1 MATYNFLK
9 VIERYKYF
17 RLVTIPLVFVILYL
31 LNYLINPFSTYWK
44 GYFDK
49 DIWINAT
56 DWAVTMIFCAIICET
71 SMITARILDKRVP
84 WTESPLKRFSLQIT
98 VQILTVAIIIYGIFC
113 ICSFFFSEE
122 KTLSM
127 EEQLD
132 IWQFIYVCIILSILI
147 SAIHTGNFLL
157 VKWKNSMLEAS
168 ELKLKTAELKEVAMQ
183 AELQSLKSQ
192 LDPHFMFNNFSTLSE
207 LISED
212 KGKASLF
219 LENLSRVYRY
229 MIVNLHKN
237 IVTLKEELNF
247 VQSYVYLMKIRH
259 GEHLNIQVEIPDS
272 ELQRGIPP
280 ITLQL
285 LIENA
290 IKHNIATQ
298 KKPLQIA
305 IYMNDQDN
313 ILVRNNLQ
321 KIPFPL
327 PTTRVG
333 LKNIESRYKILSQ
346 KLPVIIETQSCFTV
360 QLPLLSIT

>member
-1 MATYNFLK
+1 MPVYNFLK

-17 RLVTIPLVFVILYL
+17 RFVTIPLVFIILYL
-31 LNYLINPFSTYWK
+31 LNYLMNPFSAYWK

-56 DWAVTMIFCAIICET
+56 DWTVTMVFCALICET
-71 SMITARILDKRVP
+71 SMITARILDRKLP
-84 WTESPLKRFSLQIT
+84 WTESPLKRFTLQIT
-98 VQILTVAIIIYGIFC
+98 VQILTVMIIIFVIFC
-113 ICSFFFSEE
+113 VCSIFFTNE
-122 KTLSM
+122 KTLSV

-132 IWQFIYVCIILSILI
+132 IWQFIYVCILVSILI

-168 ELKLKTAELKEVAMQ
+168 ELKLKTAELKEIAMQ
-183 AELQSLKSQ
+183 AELQSLKLQ

-212 KGKASLF
+212 KTKASLF
-219 LENLSRVYRY
+219 LEHLSRVYRY

-237 IVTLKEELNF
+237 IVSLKEELKF

-259 GEHLNIQVEIPDS
+259 GEYLNIRVDIPES
-272 ELQRGIPP
+272 ELQRAIPP

-290 IKHNIATQ
+290 IKHNIATL
-298 KKPLQIA
+298 KRPLSIN
-305 IYMNDQDN
+305 IYMDDQN
-313 ILVRNNLQ
+313 YIIVRNNLQ
-321 KIPFPL
+321 KIPFAL
-327 PTTRVG
+327 PTTQVG

-346 KLPVIIETQSCFTV
+346 TLPVVTENEESFTV
-360 QLPLLSIT
+360 QLPILSFN